1 MRRILIQ
8 NLLVVV
14 LTLLCGCQGFV
25 TVPPLRRLNGI
36 QSRTNVGVRSL
47 QAVQW
52 QSPSLPSFPSFSRT
66 AVTSNWPSW
75 QYSLQYTIRKTQL
88 ALDEWSVQFLRYV
101 RRLVGAF
108 VVAASSLGGI
118 GGHRRQAAFA
128 SSAVAVTAMT
138 AMPRAAEAGVFRKYR
153 DLSPY
158 QKLATTP
165 LFYVCS
171 SGGSPYLQDDV
182 QAGKPEQRIIV
193 YFMSSEDAN
202 DYLNELAQGNPQNTN
217 EFRVMTVSMEKVVK
231 KIQSK
236 KQSRKLG
243 RYKMASIIRIQPSSR
258 QCENADKVG
267 GAGGATK
274 AASKRSSA
282 TRGISIPMFTAKGLA
297 LRRANGEIVTPY
309 YFALEDL
316 KEDWEQLV
324 EDSVSEEEEQ
334 AARAAEGASAAGA
347 GAGAGA
353 GKGKEKSVVRLPVKP
368 KVEVRDFV
376 EVMCACQ
383 GVDAESLRA
392 HLAGPSSPTGGA
404 GGADDK
410 ATDVKK
416 ATAVAAAKSTK
427 DLPVPGIVPPR
438 REIEMIRR
446 FYRNEAGEK
455 NEFQEAR
462 IIGAK

>member
-1 MRRILIQ
+1 
-8 NLLVVV
+8 
-14 LTLLCGCQGFV
+14 
-25 TVPPLRRLNGI
+25 
-36 QSRTNVGVRSL
+36 
-47 QAVQW
+47 
-52 QSPSLPSFPSFSRT
+52 
-66 AVTSNWPSW
+66 
-75 QYSLQYTIRKTQL
+75 
-88 ALDEWSVQFLRYV
+88 
-101 RRLVGAF
+101 
-108 VVAASSLGGI
+108 
-118 GGHRRQAAFA
+118 
-128 SSAVAVTAMT
+128 MT
-138 AMPRAAEAGVFRKYR
+138 AMPRAAEAGVLKKYR

-165 LFYVCS
+165 LFYVCN

-202 DYLNELAQGNPQNTN
+202 DYLNELAQGNPQNMN

-243 RYKMASIIRIQPSSR
+243 RYKMSSIIRIQPSSR
-258 QCENADKVG
+258 QCENAEKVR
-267 GAGGATK
+267 AGGDGSKSSKKVKVSKK
-274 AASKRSSA
+274 ASA
-282 TRGISIPMFTAKGLA
+282 VSGISIPMFTAKGLA
-297 LRRANGEIVTPY
+297 LRRANGEVVTPY

-324 EDSVSEEEEQ
+324 EDSVTEEEE
-334 AARAAEGASAAGA
+334 AAAKAAESAGTGA
-347 GAGAGA
+347 GAGAGD
-353 GKGKEKSVVRLPVKP
+353 KGKSKGVVRMPVKP

-383 GVDAESLRA
+383 GVDADSLRA
-392 HLAGPSSPTGGA
+392 HLAGPGTGA
-404 GGADDK
+404 GTGAGAGAGTGAKTSDQASTK
-410 ATDVKK
+410 T
-416 ATAVAAAKSTK
+416 TASKTASTSDSKSSK
-427 DLPVPGIVPPR
+427 DLPTPGVVPPR

-446 FYRNEAGEK
+446 FYRNEAGIK